1 MKKLLIITMTMA
13 CVLGMSSC
21 GSKSSNNETSSNE
34 ASSSVP
40 GLFKLNK
47 SGKAQFVL
55 KSSDYTGKEK
65 RVGYLIL
72 YQDKSA
78 TYESYG
84 WGDKCDKIGWEYAE
98 YEQTM
103 AEGGKTL
110 RYVFVKR
117 EDGFGMIHA
126 LPEIVINEDGKI
138 YNGSET
144 ESISICERI
153 KKGLDVGKAVRKD
166 HNLYCND

>member
-84 WGDKCDKIGWEYAE
+84 WGDKCDKIGWEYVE

-103 AEGGKTL
+103 AEG
-110 RYVFVKR
+110 
-117 EDGFGMIHA
+117 
-126 LPEIVINEDGKI
+126 
-138 YNGSET
+138 
-144 ESISICERI
+144 ER
-153 KKGLDVGKAVRKD
+153 
-166 HNLYCND
+166 H